1 MSNYLHSAYLFH
13 TPIKM
18 SSVRN
23 RTLSKEE
30 HKILNKRNMLYI
42 IGGLN
47 QTTNEQNYYVNVVDG
62 HTQLDVR
69 LLYHL
74 NGRSV
79 IKGCKFQKI
88 RATSMSHIEK
98 VLQNYPEKAIY
109 QIPFNGIGVSYNN
122 LCHNNQGFQLLHIT
136 LSPKTYQDRYPLVRT
151 GNQGEEVGQ
160 VVYQIYNLLLLG
172 YNQGLYGYN
181 VPTINEQRWVLKGF
195 KIKQQEIHIFIS
207 CEISMIDPSYMKFT
221 KIWSDLLRL
230 DTIKHLFYI
239 DENDLMKDL
248 QKCSSEMLRKVV
260 FNGLHMDYSMVPPT
274 QLKSLIGKI

>member
-30 HKILNKRNMLYI
+30 HKILNKKNMLYI

-79 IKGCKFQKI
+79 IKGCKFQKV

-109 QIPFNGIGVSYNN
+109 QVPHNGVGVAYTN
-122 LCHNNQGFQLLHIT
+122 LCTINPGFQLLHIT
-136 LSPKTYQDRYPLVRT
+136 LSPKTYLDRFPLIKKT
-151 GNQGEEVGQ
+151 NQGEEVGQ

-181 VPTINEQRWVLKGF
+181 VPIINKQRWVLKGF

-207 CEISMIDPSYMKFT
+207 CEMSTTDSLYMLFT
-221 KIWSDLLRL
+221 KSWSDLLRL

-248 QKCSSEMLRKVV
+248 QKCSSDMLRKVV
-260 FNGLHMDYSMVPPT
+260 FNGLRMDYSVVTPT
-274 QLKSLIGKI
+274 QLRSLISQI